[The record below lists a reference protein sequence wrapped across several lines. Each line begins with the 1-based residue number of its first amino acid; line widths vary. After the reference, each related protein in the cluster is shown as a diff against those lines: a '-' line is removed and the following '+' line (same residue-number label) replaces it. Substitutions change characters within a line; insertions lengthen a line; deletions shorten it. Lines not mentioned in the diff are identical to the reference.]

1 MLIFQLFIKEF
12 KKTMK
17 NPKWLNEK
25 KFVDSG
31 M

>member
-1 MLIFQLFIKEF
+1 MLIFHLFIKEF

-17 NPKWLNEK
+17 NKKWLNKNE
-25 KFVDSG
+25 FVGSG